1 MSKSRIR
8 NVRVDVNKRL
18 IPMNSLRILATDIL
32 KHLEKITDPDKR
44 RDHLVD
50 HLAGAIDAHC
60 VLLQRALCVHCGNG
74 VPLIYVKKW
83 DEHLHNG
90 EVTCIASGP
99 RKIMGIEPET
109 QHILQRIKY
118 GRSLS

>member
-1 MSKSRIR
+1 MDNPFIKGVQVDASK
-8 NVRVDVNKRL
+8 RV
-18 IPMNSLRILATDIL
+18 IPMKALRALADDIL
-32 KHLEKITDPDKR
+32 EHIEEITDPDKR
-44 RDHLVD
+44 REHLVD

-74 VPLIYVKKW
+74 VPLVYVKKW

-90 EVTCIASGP
+90 ELTCIAGNA

-109 QHILQRIKY
+109 QHILQGSKH
-118 GRSLS
+118 GRPLS

>member
-1 MSKSRIR
+1 MSKTPIKG
-8 NVRVDVNKRL
+8 VQVDANKRL
-18 IPMNSLRILATDIL
+18 ITMVALRQLADDIME
-32 KHLEKITDPDKR
+32 HLEEITDPDKR
-44 RDHLVD
+44 REHLVD

-60 VLLQRALCVHCGNG
+60 VLLQRALCLHCGNG
-74 VPLIYVKKW
+74 VPLVYVKKW

-90 EVTCIASGP
+90 ELTCIASGP